1 VSLVQTDVE
10 AGAFLLFCGHCNGWR
25 FVVVV
30 GRSMDC
36 RERSSNKSS
45 RSVGRREILAGV
57 GHVVALSNAKR
68 GVGDGI
74 WMVEVLELARRLQ
87 PNFNVGTSDR

>member
-1 VSLVQTDVE
+1 
-10 AGAFLLFCGHCNGWR
+10 
-25 FVVVV
+25 
-30 GRSMDC
+30 MDC

-45 RSVGRREILAGV
+45 RSVGRWEILAGV
-57 GHVVALSNAKR
+57 GHVVALSNAER

-87 PNFNVGTSDR
+87 PNFNVGYQIARDFSMAIVTSAET